1 MRSFAPNDNATIVA
15 TFDGQTPDP
24 RAYEAEM
31 RAYEASREF
40 REIRATMSE
49 RSSVCG

>member
-31 RAYEASREF
+31 RAYEASRTF
-40 REIRATMSE
+40 RSIRSTMQE

>member
-40 REIRATMSE
+40 REV
-49 RSSVCG
+49 RSIMNQRHGVCG